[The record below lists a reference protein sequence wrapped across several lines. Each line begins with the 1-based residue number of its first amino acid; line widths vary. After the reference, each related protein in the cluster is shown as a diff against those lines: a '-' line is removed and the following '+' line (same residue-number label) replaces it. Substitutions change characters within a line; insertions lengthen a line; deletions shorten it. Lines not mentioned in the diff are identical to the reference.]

1 MREGGRVVEVGKDEI
16 EAVVGSNMISLCP
29 LPPPPPRGN
38 IGALRQ
44 VLPSLPP
51 SCGVDGLK
59 DDGFTALHLAAL
71 NNHLEAAQA
80 LLQHVREG
88 GGEGG
93 RDGERER
100 GREGGQ
106 EGGREGEREGGKEG
120 WRERGREAGR
130 EGGR

>member
-1 MREGGRVVEVGKDEI
+1 MRLRQWWEVTR
-16 EAVVGSNMISLCP
+16 SLCV
-29 LPPPPPRGN
+29 LSLPPPPRGN

-51 SCGVDGLK
+51 SCGVDGPK

-88 GGEGG
+88 GGGEGW
-93 RDGERER
+93 
-100 GREGGQ
+100 
-106 EGGREGEREGGKEG
+106 REGEREGGWAGRREG
-120 WRERGREAGR
+120 GR
-130 EGGR
+130 EGG